1 MKKMAAL
8 ILALVMCV
16 ALSACGGQSKEAEF
30 IGKISG
36 EWINAADGD
45 TYTLNEDGTGKHDN
59 VACQY
64 TADAKE
70 NVVTISEGV
79 GSSTST
85 RMLLQ
90 DLNGRTVMIPEAKNY
105 YYVRPDDYDAVS
117 KELQE
122 ETTEVLISQE
132 FWTSLSAVN
141 YISFTKDG
149 GGWFLIPGTTLG
161 LTWEFVDNN
170 TIRVHIE
177 YDGNGS
183 SITLDVVNENGVK
196 QLVNSQTG
204 AVAYVPKQ

>member
-1 MKKMAAL
+1 
-8 ILALVMCV
+8 
-16 ALSACGGQSKEAEF
+16 
-30 IGKISG
+30 
-36 EWINAADGD
+36 
-45 TYTLNEDGTGKHDN
+45 
-59 VACQY
+59 
-64 TADAKE
+64 
-70 NVVTISEGV
+70 
-79 GSSTST
+79 
-85 RMLLQ
+85 MLLQ
-90 DLNGRTVMIPEAKNY
+90 DLNGRTVLIPEAKNY